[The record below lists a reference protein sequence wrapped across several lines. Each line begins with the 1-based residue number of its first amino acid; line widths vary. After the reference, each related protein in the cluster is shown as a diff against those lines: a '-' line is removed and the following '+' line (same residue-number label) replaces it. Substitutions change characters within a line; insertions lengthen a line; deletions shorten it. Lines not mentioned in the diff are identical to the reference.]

1 VSVALTYPGV
11 RVLEIPSGVRTI
23 SGVATSI
30 AAFVG
35 TARWGPPDEPVTI
48 NNFGDFERRF
58 GGLWAPSYLG
68 YAVRHFYMNGGGQ
81 AIVIR
86 VVGANA
92 AAATIEIAGD
102 FQLVAAN
109 PGAWGNALTVD
120 VDPVPNSELF
130 NVTVKDASGIRERY
144 LNVSVDASKRRYLPR
159 VLEASDALVRVAKD
173 DTGAFELPAAQP
185 PQTSTTATA
194 DSGANGDTPDTN
206 AYTGS
211 QADRTGIFALEDV
224 DLFNLLVI
232 PPAERDADTA
242 KEIYQAAITYC
253 HDRRAVLLVD
263 AGSDWTSA
271 NAPASRDGLGLST
284 DDTSYG
290 AIYFPWVQAADP
302 LRENQVHTF
311 PPTGAVAGVI
321 ARTDGSRGVWKAPA
335 GTDAGLNGL
344 AGLTVSLTD
353 EDNGQLNPVA
363 INCLRSFPV
372 WGRVVWGAR
381 TLKGAD
387 QQADEYKYLPVRRL
401 ALYLEESLYRGLK
414 WVVFEP
420 NDEPLWSQIR
430 LNVGAFMQNLFRQ
443 GAFQGNTP
451 AKAYFVK
458 CDSETTTQNDINLGV
473 VNILVGFAPL
483 KPAEFVVLRIQQ
495 IAGQIE
501 T

>member
-1 VSVALTYPGV
+1 
-11 RVLEIPSGVRTI
+11 
-23 SGVATSI
+23 
-30 AAFVG
+30 
-35 TARWGPPDEPVTI
+35 
-48 NNFGDFERRF
+48 
-58 GGLWAPSYLG
+58 
-68 YAVRHFYMNGGGQ
+68 
-81 AIVIR
+81 
-86 VVGANA
+86 
-92 AAATIEIAGD
+92 
-102 FQLVAAN
+102 
-109 PGAWGNALTVD
+109 
-120 VDPVPNSELF
+120 
-130 NVTVKDASGIRERY
+130 
-144 LNVSVDASKRRYLPR
+144 
-159 VLEASDALVRVAKD
+159 VRVAKD
-173 DTGAFELPAAQP
+173 DNGAFELPAAQP
-185 PQTSTTATA
+185 PQTSTAATA

-263 AGSDWTSA
+263 ASSDWTIA

-353 EDNGQLNPVA
+353 DENGQLNPVA